1 MVKLSCLIV
10 SWFQD
15 NLAPLDGGN
24 AARRLLDNVSYVTE
38 AVSSLSSPS
47 SRALTNWIT
56 DQVAP
61 DYWVPNSE
69 ITVSLEIKN
78 ASITKFL
85 KRLVF
90 ENQQQK
96 ITCLQVSRNQTDQ
109 QWSDHH
115 WRTHE
120 CVIVY
125 VLPHYHTIWRT
136 EGIMLDTN
144 WL

>member
-1 MVKLSCLIV
+1 MIRLNFLI

-69 ITVSLEIKN
+69 ITVRLKMKN
-78 ASITKFL
+78 ASIT
-85 KRLVF
+85 
-90 ENQQQK
+90 
-96 ITCLQVSRNQTDQ
+96 
-109 QWSDHH
+109 
-115 WRTHE
+115 
-120 CVIVY
+120 VY
-125 VLPHYHTIWRT
+125 NLP
-136 EGIMLDTN
+136 
-144 WL
+144 